1 MSSGHVLVLT
11 AFGHGHLFPCME
23 LCKHIASRNYKATLI
38 IFSHLSSSIHSSFH
52 ENHLIEVVE
61 VPCAS
66 PRPGLPVHK
75 QAETYNELAQV
86 LEAFL
91 SSPHLQ
97 MPTCAVVN
105 VFMLLGWTKKIFQR
119 YGIPTVAL
127 FTSGACSPSMEY
139 ASWNA
144 HPEDLG
150 PGDVRL
156 LPGLPH
162 EMGLTQLKIKRRP
175 FGPMAKGTT
184 TAPKP
189 SENGGPFPRKMG
201 PPGPGEKPDW
211 VEDVEGAIGLV
222 FNTFDDLERPF
233 LDYLANQ
240 FKKPAWGRGT
250 DNPTSPRTTSP
261 DGWDSKPRG
270 SVLYISFGS
279 TLSLTPEEASGLA
292 DALAESPWPFIWVV
306 QPNSGGPTPGHLLN
320 GMDDTV
326 GDRGLII
333 AGWAP
338 QLLILSH
345 PSTGGFLSHCGWN
358 SIIESILKGVP
369 FLACPIRGDLYDNAR
384 WVAEHLKVGY
394 KVCEDPSQFVKKS
407 DFVKGIER
415 LMADKDV
422 KNRAMELQ
430 SRFGHSFPASS
441 SAALDALLKG
451 G

>member
-1 MSSGHVLVLT
+1 M
-11 AFGHGHLFPCME
+11 
-23 LCKHIASRNYKATLI
+23 
-38 IFSHLSSSIHSSFH
+38 
-52 ENHLIEVVE
+52 
-61 VPCAS
+61 
-66 PRPGLPVHK
+66 
-75 QAETYNELAQV
+75 
-86 LEAFL
+86 
-91 SSPHLQ
+91 
-97 MPTCAVVN
+97 
-105 VFMLLGWTKKIFQR
+105 
-119 YGIPTVAL
+119 
-127 FTSGACSPSMEY
+127 
-139 ASWNA
+139 
-144 HPEDLG
+144 
-150 PGDVRL
+150 
-156 LPGLPH
+156 
-162 EMGLTQLKIKRRP
+162 
-175 FGPMAKGTT
+175 
-184 TAPKP
+184 
-189 SENGGPFPRKMG
+189 
-201 PPGPGEKPDW
+201 
-211 VEDVEGAIGLV
+211 EGAIGLV

-240 FKKPAWGRGT
+240 FKKPAWGVGPLLPEMYWKSDDGSLVTDGEVRGNGQSDIT
-250 DNPTSPRTTSP
+250 EDNVAR
-261 DGWDSKPRG
+261 WLDSKPRG

-306 QPNSGGPTPGHLLN
+306 QPNSGGPTPGHFPN
-320 GMDDTV
+320 EMDDTV
-326 GDRGLII
+326 GDRGLLI

-369 FLACPIRGDLYDNAR
+369 FLACPIRGDQYDNAR

-441 SAALDALLKG
+441 NAALDALLKG